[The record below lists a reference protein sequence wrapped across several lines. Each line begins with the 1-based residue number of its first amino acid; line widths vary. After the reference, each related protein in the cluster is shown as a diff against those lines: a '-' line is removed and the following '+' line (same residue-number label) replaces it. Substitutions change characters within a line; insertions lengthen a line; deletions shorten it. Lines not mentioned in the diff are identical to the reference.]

1 MPLKLT
7 PKNVLLFVTSI
18 SPILISSFLV
28 LESFMYGNMKG
39 VIYLFSL
46 IIALTVGLSAQNTMK
61 ISPPPGFMTR
71 YNESGL
77 CNIFESPMKTNYT
90 TPSLRALFH
99 MFTFTYVMIGVA
111 SKPNRSGL
119 IFSSLLLG
127 IMVMDYIVRVKNN
140 SCDTTSSVMFGYIFG
155 FISAMIMWF
164 LIYFGWPGPE
174 YTYYTGEKVVKKCS
188 LDKSKTVKWKCL
200 NTQ

>member
-46 IIALTVGLSAQNTMK
+46 IIALTIGLSAQNTMK
-61 ISPPPGFMTR
+61 ISPPPGFMTH

-119 IFSSLLLG
+119 IFSSLLFV
-127 IMVMDYIVRVKNN
+127 IPEIN
-140 SCDTTSSVMFGYIFG
+140 IF
-155 FISAMIMWF
+155 
-164 LIYFGWPGPE
+164 
-174 YTYYTGEKVVKKCS
+174 
-188 LDKSKTVKWKCL
+188 
-200 NTQ
+200 

>member
-39 VIYLFSL
+39 IIYLFSL
-46 IIALTVGLSAQNTMK
+46 IIALTIGLSAQTIMK
-61 ISPPPGFMTR
+61 ISPPPGFIKT
-71 YNESGL
+71 YTESGL
-77 CNIFESPMKTNYT
+77 CNIFESPMQTNYT

-99 MFTFTYVMIGVA
+99 MFTFTYIMIGVA

-140 SCDTTSSVMFGYIFG
+140 NCDTTSSVMFGYIFG
-155 FISAMIMWF
+155 FLSAMIMWF
-164 LIYFGWPGPE
+164 LIYFGWPGPK
-174 YTYYTGEKVVKKCS
+174 YTYYTGEDVTKRCS
-188 LDKSKTVKWKCL
+188 LDKSKTVKWKCT
-200 NTQ
+200 NT